1 MVVSRLGNET
11 REGTDIVDSLIQNL
25 QPPEHSDFLLCQPS
39 LAKMAMAVLVI
50 AILAGSIGLPTRE
63 PS

>member
-11 REGTDIVDSLIQNL
+11 REGTDIVDSLI